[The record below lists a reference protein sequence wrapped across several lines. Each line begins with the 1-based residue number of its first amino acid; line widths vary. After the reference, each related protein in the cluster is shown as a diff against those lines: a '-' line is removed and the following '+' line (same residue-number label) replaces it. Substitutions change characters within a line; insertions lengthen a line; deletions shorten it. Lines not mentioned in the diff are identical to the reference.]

1 MKKSLIIVICLLFYG
16 CKEQSQI
23 PISNTLELALGDNY
37 SSYVENL
44 NKAYAKDNSATLKI
58 LKVDYIYDAGGYDH
72 GYVLYQLMK
81 RYSDKEF
88 SILLNSMSKKDLTA
102 VSQYIEVGLDA
113 NDTKR
118 GQVKIDYPIC
128 SNILLIK

>member
-44 NKAYAKDNSATLKI
+44 NKAFVKDNSATLKI

-72 GYVLYQLMK
+72 GYILYLLMK
-81 RYSDKEF
+81 RYGDKEF

-102 VSQYIEVGLDA
+102 VSQYLEVGLDA